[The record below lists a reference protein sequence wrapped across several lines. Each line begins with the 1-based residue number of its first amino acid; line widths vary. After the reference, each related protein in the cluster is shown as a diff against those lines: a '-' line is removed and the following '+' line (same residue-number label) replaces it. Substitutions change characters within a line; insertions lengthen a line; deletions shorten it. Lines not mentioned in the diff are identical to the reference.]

1 VFAGTSHYAAHVF
14 VCCRD
19 FLPAKV
25 AATSSCRDLLPDE
38 LCLFPGEECLVNYFS
53 GEAAPY
59 SRSSKNVSK
68 HSGHAVHARKT
79 PNCYS
84 LVRAVWASEQSP
96 ASFCLLL

>member
-1 VFAGTSHYAAHVF
+1 MCGRVFATNDEYKETHAERGGSGGWFYKDNVTHEFRTF
-14 VCCRD
+14 VQ
-19 FLPAKV
+19 L
-25 AATSSCRDLLPDE
+25 T
-38 LCLFPGEECLVNYFS
+38 NYFS

-84 LVRAVWASEQSP
+84 LVRAV
-96 ASFCLLL
+96 